1 MGNTTNR
8 QASIDSRRV
17 ALEREIAIR
26 VPRFDT
32 FVTEYSSNISTTGM
46 FIVSDNPQP
55 PGTSFSF
62 EFSVADDWK
71 LIRGKAQV
79 VWTRYRDEGP
89 ERPPGMGVRFLEVD
103 AQSRRLVRWIV
114 EKHIREGGKPF
125 ELDELRSV
133 IDRALGEVLDT
144 DDVLK
149 PESQPSRDAPR
160 EKVKSAPSLKS
171 AATATITQ
179 PADRRVW
186 PLLLT
191 AAAVLIMVG
200 LLFWLT
206 EMLPSSGT
214 ESASQ
219 TPMQTVDTT
228 TDSTEAAAIPSEEAR
243 EETAATQG
251 DSSAG
256 VSVDV
261 TAPQE
266 RKTEATNETAA
277 DSVPPVGSAFR
288 SVMNSVSSWADAWS
302 AQDASRYLSYYASSF
317 SPNGGLSRSQWE
329 AQRRE
334 RLAAPDFIK
343 VSISDA
349 ELERLEDNRVQVV
362 FSQSYRSN
370 RFNNTV
376 RKRMDLVWE
385 NGAWKIAREV
395 TL

>member
-17 ALEREIAIR
+17 ALEREISIR

-46 FIVSDNPQP
+46 FIVSENPQP

-133 IDRALGEVLDT
+133 IDRALEEVLDT
-144 DDVLK
+144 DEVLT
-149 PESQPSRDAPR
+149 PGHQPFSDGPR
-160 EKVKSAPSLKS
+160 ASTKSSPSLKS
-171 AATATITQ
+171 AATATIAR

-191 AAAVLIMVG
+191 AAAVLITVG

-206 EMLPSSGT
+206 ELLPSSS
-214 ESASQ
+214 ESANQAPEQTADTEVDATDTATIPFEDTSQ
-219 TPMQTVDTT
+219 PPTETQE
-228 TDSTEAAAIPSEEAR
+228 DSSASAPVEAAASETSDAKVSEER
-243 EETAATQG
+243 IVG
-251 DSSAG
+251 SD
-256 VSVDV
+256 
-261 TAPQE
+261 
-266 RKTEATNETAA
+266 
-277 DSVPPVGSAFR
+277 PPVGSAFR
-288 SVMNSVSSWADAWS
+288 SVMNSVSTWADAWS
-302 AQDASRYLSYYASSF
+302 AQDPDRYLSFYSSSF
-317 SPNGGLSRSQWE
+317 SPNGGLTRGQWA
-329 AQRRE
+329 AQRSE
-334 RLAAPDFIK
+334 RLTAPGFIK
-343 VSISDA
+343 VSISGL
-349 ELERLEDNRVQVV
+349 ELERFGDNRVQVT
-362 FSQSYRSN
+362 FSQSYRSDQ
-370 RFNNTV
+370 FVDTV
-376 RKRMDLVWE
+376 RKLMDLVWE
-385 NGAWKIAREV
+385 EGSWKIAREAA
-395 TL
+395 L